1 MYIFSFCCILPKL
14 FLTPFGLKHSKY
26 HLNIPNLSDKALAKP
41 ARFESARNRS
51 AREVRTSS
59 GIKSEIS
66 PRFLA
71 CSSRSLA

>member
-1 MYIFSFCCILPKL
+1 MYISSFCCILPL
-14 FLTPFGLKHSKY
+14 FFLTPFGLKHSKY
-26 HLNIPNLSDKALAKP
+26 HLNIPNLSNQALAKP
-41 ARFESARNRS
+41 ARFESARNIS
-51 AREVRTSS
+51 AREVRARS